1 MKSTKVIYSDKK
13 RIKSFILT
21 SLMLIFVN
29 IFYSQTKLGINTVV
43 IDPGHG
49 GKDPGAVGTKKTN
62 EKDVVLKVGL
72 LLGEMIKKEY
82 PTVKVIYTRDKDDF
96 IGLAERAS
104 IANKAGADLFISLHC
119 NAAANKS
126 AYGVESWVL
135 GLHKSEASLEV
146 AKKENNAILMEDG
159 HENTYEDFNPN
170 DPDAYIALAMRQN
183 AFLDQSL
190 VFADYIQKNCIGDLK
205 RHDRGVK
212 QAGFVVLYRA
222 TMPSVLVELGFL
234 SHPEEEVFLASEKG
248 QKELAK
254 ELFDAFKSY
263 KTHTDKVD
271 KIGTENEIDEKQTV
285 KETKKVEPEQKEV
298 NTQISGIAFKVQIAT
313 SSLNLP
319 TKPEN
324 FKGMKDVEMIQA
336 GKWYKYFV
344 GNYQSHEEAIK
355 RQDEV
360 RKMGYDTAFIVA
372 YEDGNKVD
380 VKYAQ
385 EKINPKNKK

>member
-285 KETKKVEPEQKEV
+285 KETKKVEPEQKEESTTI
-298 NTQISGIAFKVQIAT
+298 NGIVFKVQIAT

-324 FKGMKDVEMIQA
+324 FKGMKDVEMIQT

-344 GNYQSHEEAIK
+344 GNYKSHEEAIT
-355 RQDEV
+355 RQEEV

-385 EKINPKNKK
+385 EKINPNNKK